1 MTPVL
6 LDTGVIVAL
15 LDRRESRHLDC
26 SRTVETI
33 QRPIVTC
40 EAVIMESCHL
50 LSHIPGASA
59 RVLDNV
65 ATGIF
70 EIRLSL
76 SQSAANIAANLRK
89 YHDMPA
95 SMADSC
101 LIHMAD
107 ELNTGDILTLDS
119 DFRHYRW
126 RKTKPF
132 NLLIPQA

>member
-6 LDTGVIVAL
+6 IDTGVIVAL
-15 LDRRESRHLDC
+15 LDRRESRHIDC
-26 SRTVETI
+26 YRAVETI

-50 LSHIPGASA
+50 LSHISGASA
-59 RVLDNV
+59 RILDNV

-76 SQSAANIAANLRK
+76 SQSAASIAANLRK
-89 YHDMPA
+89 YHDTPA
-95 SMADSC
+95 SVADAC

-119 DFRHYRW
+119 DFLHYRW
-126 RKTKPF
+126 RKTKSF
-132 NLLIPQA
+132 NLLIPLA